1 MVQGWWCRS
10 RGSCGPSGFGPGNLA
25 PRPPPG
31 DAGRRG
37 PLALPG
43 TGPYCR
49 RLPCPGTRPPPEPP
63 TRAASSAVI
72 DALHHRF
79 RIERELGHGG
89 MATVYLAHDLVH
101 DQPVALKV
109 VKPAIAAALGP
120 DRFLREIRITARLH
134 HPNILPLLESGI
146 AGDLPWYSMPFV
158 ETESLRERLAQA
170 GGGRLAFAEVLGI
183 GRQVGAALDYA
194 HAAGVVHRDIKPA
207 NILLAGAHAWIADF
221 GIARMAAGDRDS
233 PITGGS
239 LVVGTPYYMSPEQA
253 RSGGARLDGRSDVYS
268 FGCVLYEML
277 AGEPPFTGPT
287 REGIL
292 ARHAVDPVP
301 PLTTLRP
308 DAGRATEVVL
318 ETALAKSPARRF
330 ATATEAVAALER
342 SLSRAGPSR

>member
-1 MVQGWWCRS
+1 
-10 RGSCGPSGFGPGNLA
+10 
-25 PRPPPG
+25 
-31 DAGRRG
+31 
-37 PLALPG
+37 
-43 TGPYCR
+43 
-49 RLPCPGTRPPPEPP
+49 
-63 TRAASSAVI
+63 VI

-109 VKPAIAAALGP
+109 VKPVLAAALGP

-158 ETESLRERLAQA
+158 EAESLREHLAQA
-170 GGGRLAFAEVLGI
+170 GGRLAFAEVLGI
-183 GRQVGAALDYA
+183 GRQVAAALDYA
-194 HAAGVVHRDIKPA
+194 HAAGVVHRDIKPD
-207 NILLAGAHAWIADF
+207 NILLAGDHAWIADF
-221 GIARMAAGDRDS
+221 GIARMAAGDGDS
-233 PITGGS
+233 PITSGS

-253 RSGGARLDGRSDVYS
+253 RGGGTLLDGRSDVYS

-287 REGIL
+287 REAIL

-301 PLTTLRP
+301 PLTTVRP
-308 DAGRATEVVL
+308 DAGRSTEIVL

-330 ATATEAVAALER
+330 ATAAEAMAALER

>member
-1 MVQGWWCRS
+1 
-10 RGSCGPSGFGPGNLA
+10 
-25 PRPPPG
+25 
-31 DAGRRG
+31 
-37 PLALPG
+37 
-43 TGPYCR
+43 
-49 RLPCPGTRPPPEPP
+49 
-63 TRAASSAVI
+63 VI

-109 VKPAIAAALGP
+109 VKPVLAAALGP
-120 DRFLREIRITARLH
+120 DRFLREIRITGRLH

-158 ETESLRERLAQA
+158 EAESLRERLAQA
-170 GGGRLAFAEVLGI
+170 GGRLAFAEVLGI
-183 GRQVGAALDYA
+183 GRQIAAALDYA

-221 GIARMAAGDRDS
+221 GIARMAAGEGDS
-233 PITGGS
+233 PITSGS

-253 RSGGARLDGRSDVYS
+253 RGGGTLLDGRSDIYS

-287 REGIL
+287 REAIL

-301 PLTTLRP
+301 PLTTVRP
-308 DAGRATEVVL
+308 DAGRSTEAVL
-318 ETALAKSPARRF
+318 ATALAKSPARRF
-330 ATATEAVAALER
+330 ATAAEAMAALER
-342 SLSRAGPSR
+342 SLSRAGPSP